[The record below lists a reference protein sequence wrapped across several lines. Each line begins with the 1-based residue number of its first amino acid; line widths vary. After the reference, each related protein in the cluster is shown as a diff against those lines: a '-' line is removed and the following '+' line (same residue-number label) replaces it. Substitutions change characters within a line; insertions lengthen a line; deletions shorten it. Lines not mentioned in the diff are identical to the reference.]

1 MLTETQFEGLV
12 RTSSLQ
18 KPLTMGNAMASVRLL
33 LVRHGETTWNQE
45 NRWQGQADVPLS
57 DIGRAQAHLLAQR
70 LVAEG
75 RRIQAM
81 YTSDL
86 SRASQTADI
95 LASALGMRPAPDLAW
110 REMDIGVWSGLTTTE
125 VIARHAVEWERIRA
139 GEDLPRGGGETFT
152 QFQSR
157 LVRGATRLL
166 EQHAG
171 EDVAVVTHGGAV
183 RAFLLACRKLPMGQ
197 FRAIDKIG
205 NTGVSEVTIFANGEA
220 VIHLVNDTLH
230 LKGQALFGEAV
241 DA

>member
-1 MLTETQFEGLV
+1 
-12 RTSSLQ
+12 
-18 KPLTMGNAMASVRLL
+18 MGNSMASVRLL

-57 DIGRAQAHLLAQR
+57 ETGRVQAYRLAQR
-70 LVAEG
+70 LLAEG
-75 RRIQAM
+75 RPIQAM

-86 SRASQTADI
+86 SRAAQTAEI
-95 LASALGMRPAPDLAW
+95 IGTVLGMRPSLDLAW
-110 REMDIGVWSGLTTTE
+110 REMDIGVWSGLTTDE
-125 VIARHAVEWERIRA
+125 VIARHTAEWERLRA
-139 GEDLPRGGGETFT
+139 GEDLPRGGGETFA

-183 RAFLLACRKLPMGQ
+183 RAFLLSCRNLPMTQ
-197 FRAIDKIG
+197 FREIAKIG
-205 NTGVSEVTIFANGEA
+205 NTGLSEVTIFAEGEA
-220 VIHLVNDTLH
+220 VIHAVNDIRH
-230 LKGQALFGEAV
+230 LSGQALVGEAV